1 MRAAIL
7 LVSTLAVA
15 SPAWAQYQASTIRVS
30 RDAHDLA
37 WAATGSAITFT
48 LKEVGL
54 RPRYSALLGGLGTV
68 VISNTIKC
76 AKWCGRA
83 DINWP
88 AHVAFKDAAYDLV
101 LTNASLPILIGK
113 QKGWKAGVLTGAAWV
128 GAVLVL
134 RQAKWNSP

>member
-15 SPAWAQYQASTIRVS
+15 SSAWAQYQASTIRVS

-54 RPRYSALLGGLGTV
+54 RPRYSALLGGLRIRVGNDV
-68 VISNTIKC
+68 FDGSVQ
-76 AKWCGRA
+76 GRLTRLA
-83 DINWP
+83 N
-88 AHVAFKDAAYDLV
+88 AF
-101 LTNASLPILIGK
+101 
-113 QKGWKAGVLTGAAWV
+113 
-128 GAVLVL
+128 
-134 RQAKWNSP
+134 